1 MEQHQQPL
9 NSDKDSQNST
19 RCRLCTDR
27 CPPNNAL
34 WNRDFREK
42 LQDVICEWIS
52 VGQYHHADSVCDPC
66 RSTVEE
72 FHQYKKSGREIIQL
86 KRCPKPVA
94 KKAKSVPITAT
105 VDTSPQELING
116 LPKKQYFKQNRVRNG
131 FRYDVRCY
139 VCEAVVP
146 RRRFDG
152 HMNRHKGLKPYPC
165 AHCEERFP
173 CRQNLIHHTARKH
186 ADGEAM
192 PCPDCDQVFT
202 NRIAFMDHRARK
214 HAERKYVCQ
223 VCGLKCRRPHLLKSH
238 MRIHSQRRDL
248 VCHLC
253 GKSFKWK
260 MALSVHLRTHTGEA
274 PYACHVCTDPPRKF
288 VHRNMYVDHMRRLH
302 LGEPIAR
309 LGSSKDASTG

>member
-1 MEQHQQPL
+1 MDQHQH
-9 NSDKDSQNST
+9 ST

-42 LQDVICEWIS
+42 LQDVICEWII
-52 VGQYHHADSVCDPC
+52 VDQYHQADSVCDPC
-66 RSTVEE
+66 RIEAMP
-72 FHQYKKSGREIIQL
+72 Q
-86 KRCPKPVA
+86 PVA
-94 KKAKSVPITAT
+94 KKAKPVPITADG
-105 VDTSPQELING
+105 DTNPQELING

-131 FRYDVRCY
+131 LRYDVRCY
-139 VCEAVVP
+139 VCEAVVA

-152 HMNRHKGLKPYPC
+152 HMNRHKGLKPYSC
-165 AHCEERFP
+165 AHCGERFP
-173 CRQNLIHHTARKH
+173 CRQNLIHHTARNH

-214 HAERKYVCQ
+214 HAERN
-223 VCGLKCRRPHLLKSH
+223 GA
-238 MRIHSQRRDL
+238 DL

-274 PYACHVCTDPPRKF
+274 PYACHVCTDPPRK
-288 VHRNMYVDHMRRLH
+288 VCPPEYVRGPHATVSPGGADCQI
-302 LGEPIAR
+302 GPE
-309 LGSSKDASTG
+309 

>member
-1 MEQHQQPL
+1 MDQHQQQLHPE
-9 NSDKDSQNST
+9 NNIQSST

-42 LQDVICEWIS
+42 LQDVICEWII
-52 VGQYHHADSVCDPC
+52 VDQYHQADSVCDPC

-72 FHQYKKSGREIIQL
+72 FYQYKKSGRETIQL

-94 KKAKSVPITAT
+94 KKAKSVPITADG
-105 VDTSPQELING
+105 DTNPQELING

-131 FRYDVRCY
+131 LRYDVRCY
-139 VCEAVVP
+139 VCEAVVA

-152 HMNRHKGLKPYPC
+152 HMNRHKGLKPYTC
-165 AHCEERFP
+165 AHCGERFP
-173 CRQNLIHHTARKH
+173 CRQNLIHHTARNH

-288 VHRNMYVDHMRRLH
+288 VHRNMYVDHMRRFH

-309 LGSSKDASTG
+309 LGPSKDASTG

>member
-52 VGQYHHADSVCDPC
+52 VGQYHNADSVCDPC

-72 FHQYKKSGREIIQL
+72 FHQYKKN
-86 KRCPKPVA
+86 
-94 KKAKSVPITAT
+94 TT
-105 VDTSPQELING
+105 PQELING

-131 FRYDVRCY
+131 LRYDVRCY

-223 VCGLKCRRPHLLKSH
+223 VCGFKCRRPHLLKSH

-274 PYACHVCTDPPRKF
+274 PYACHVCTDPARKF